1 MYDCSHDNLH
11 LLNNNDTAYLPIPY
25 REKRYLPLSKFGMS
39 RRINLQNTNITKI
52 SWIYNLETKITAE
65 LKDKV

>member
-1 MYDCSHDNLH
+1 MKR
-11 LLNNNDTAYLPIPY
+11 LLSESVYYVLLLRKNRRMPY
-25 REKRYLPLSKFGMS
+25 REKRYLPLSKVGMS

-65 LKDKV
+65 LKDKL